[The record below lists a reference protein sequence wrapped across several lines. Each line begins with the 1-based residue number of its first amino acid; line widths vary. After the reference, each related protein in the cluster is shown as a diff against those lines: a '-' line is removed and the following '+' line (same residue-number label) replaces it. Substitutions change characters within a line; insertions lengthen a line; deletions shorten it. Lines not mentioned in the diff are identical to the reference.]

1 MDRKP
6 STSKDS
12 LIPRAI
18 SKMRGEVAELDGI
31 IRYLEEG
38 LQNVKARRES
48 IYEHMPT
55 DDLIRDLLSRGWS
68 QASVAE
74 YCGLGQATISR
85 WVYQHSTELGAQG
98 YHPKRGPKLGSKRI

>member
-12 LIPRAI
+12 LVRSA
-18 SKMRGEVAELDGI
+18 RRNVRREVAELDGI

-55 DDLIRDLLSRGWS
+55 DDLIRDLLSSGWS
-68 QASVAE
+68 QSSVAE
-74 YCGLGQATISR
+74 YCGLGQASISR
-85 WVYQHSTELGAQG
+85 WVYRHSAELRAQG
-98 YHPKRGPKLGSKRI
+98 YHPERGPKLGSKKI